1 MADSLIG
8 LKSVTF
14 GLVVIQFVLICVVD
28 KTVLQ
33 VCMLRCA
40 ANTRD
45 NSISASIDPIDT
57 EPLLTNNQQQVRL
70 YYLRPLFR
78 GSTNPNPKPNPNPTN
93 PKTNDTILRPRDG
106 TGSRVIWSPCQRF
119 WPGRVG
125 SGRSQVSVSD
135 PVFDLVLS
143 FNMFLALFLQSVTI
157 SA

>member
-1 MADSLIG
+1 VADSLIA

-70 YYLRPLFR
+70 YDFGPLFR
-78 GSTNPNPKPNPNPTN
+78 GSTNPIPKPNPNPTN
-93 PKTNDTILRPRDG
+93 PKTNHTILRPRDG
-106 TGSRVIWSPCQRF
+106 TGSRDTGSPGQRF
-119 WPGRVG
+119 WPGRVR
-125 SGRSQVSVSD
+125 SGHRSVCQTRCLTW
-135 PVFDLVLS
+135 F
-143 FNMFLALFLQSVTI
+143 
-157 SA
+157 